1 MKYSYA
7 IFDMDGLMFD
17 TENLFVTSFETEVS
31 RATGYRFEREQL
43 KKLIGVNASRTRE
56 LFPQLFPGCPV
67 SCDEA
72 YAISHVWMQNY
83 FDTHGVPVKPGLREL
98 LDFLKA
104 NGCTCALATSSNRS
118 VTDYY
123 LADAHLADYFSV
135 LVCGDEVTRSKP
147 DPQTF
152 LLAMQKLGAQ
162 SPAQCAVFEDSRN
175 GLLAGATGGFPVFL
189 VPDLIEPTPEMQA
202 LCCATCKTL
211 SDAIALLQ

>member
-118 VTDYY
+118 VADYY

-135 LVCGDEVTRSKP
+135 LVCGSGLPCRSSARKALRSARCLK
-147 DPQTF
+147 THATVC
-152 LLAMQKLGAQ
+152 L
-162 SPAQCAVFEDSRN
+162 PAQPAAFPCSWCRTSSSRRRKCRRCAVQHARRSPMRLRFCSN
-175 GLLAGATGGFPVFL
+175 PN
-189 VPDLIEPTPEMQA
+189 P
-202 LCCATCKTL
+202 
-211 SDAIALLQ
+211 

>member
-72 YAISHVWMQNY
+72 SAMS
-83 FDTHGVPVKPGLREL
+83 
-98 LDFLKA
+98 
-104 NGCTCALATSSNRS
+104 GCRTILTRTACRSSRGFAS
-118 VTDYY
+118 
-123 LADAHLADYFSV
+123 FW
-135 LVCGDEVTRSKP
+135 
-147 DPQTF
+147 TF
-152 LLAMQKLGAQ
+152 
-162 SPAQCAVFEDSRN
+162 
-175 GLLAGATGGFPVFL
+175 
-189 VPDLIEPTPEMQA
+189 
-202 LCCATCKTL
+202 
-211 SDAIALLQ
+211 

>member
-72 YAISHVWMQNY
+72 YAISHVWI
-83 FDTHGVPVKPGLREL
+83 VP
-98 LDFLKA
+98 
-104 NGCTCALATSSNRS
+104 
-118 VTDYY
+118 
-123 LADAHLADYFSV
+123 
-135 LVCGDEVTRSKP
+135 
-147 DPQTF
+147 
-152 LLAMQKLGAQ
+152 
-162 SPAQCAVFEDSRN
+162 
-175 GLLAGATGGFPVFL
+175 
-189 VPDLIEPTPEMQA
+189 
-202 LCCATCKTL
+202 CKMNCKKRF
-211 SDAIALLQ
+211 